1 MVWFRKPRYTTVGV
15 LKKKDIPDGL
25 WTKCEDC
32 GEIIYNKELMENLKV
47 CPRCNFHF
55 RLTAVKRIEMLTDP
69 NSFQEM
75 DAGLEPGNPLEFED
89 VRPYEERL
97 REAQEKT
104 GLREAAVTGE
114 ARIEGV
120 GIVIGVLEFDFI
132 GGSMSSVVGEKI
144 SRAADRAREAGLPLV
159 TVSSSGGAR
168 MQEGVL
174 SLMQMSKTA
183 AAVGLLGEAGVPHV
197 SVLANPTSGGVTAS
211 FASLGD
217 VILAEPKALICFAGP
232 RVIRQTIQQELPPGF
247 QRAEFV
253 FEHGM
258 LDRVVPRREL
268 RDTVARVVRLLT
280 V

>member
-15 LKKKDIPDGL
+15 PKKKDVPDGL

-104 GLREAAVTGE
+104 GLREAAGTGE

>member
-32 GEIIYNKELMENLKV
+32 GEIIYNKELNENLKV
-47 CPRCNFHF
+47 CPRCDFHF
-55 RLTAVKRIEMLTDP
+55 RLTAGERIEMLTDP
-69 NSFQEM
+69 GSFQEM
-75 DAGLEPGNPLEFED
+75 DGELEPGNPLEFED
-89 VRPYEERL
+89 VRPYEERV

-104 GLREAAVTGE
+104 GLREAVVTGE

-120 GIVIGVLEFDFI
+120 GVVIGVLEFGFI
-132 GGSMSSVVGEKI
+132 GGTMSSVVGEKI
-144 SRAADRAREAGLPLV
+144 SRAADRAREARLPLV

-197 SVLANPTSGGVTAS
+197 AVLADPTSGGVTAS

-217 VILAEPKALICFAGP
+217 VVFAEPKALICFAGP
-232 RVIRQTIQQELPPGF
+232 RVIRQTIQQELPAGF

-268 RDTVARVVRLLT
+268 RDTVARMIRMLT
-280 V
+280 A

>member
-75 DAGLEPGNPLEFED
+75 DAGLEPGNHLEFED